1 MSSRSR
7 MALAALAA
15 LAEIGTTVA
24 LEECRSNTGGLAIVD
39 ELHSL
44 RKTYRPRSPKKQNK
58 VSQAKRRKYK
68 RQGRK

>member
-1 MSSRSR
+1 MRSLRSS
-7 MALAALAA
+7 MALAA
-15 LAEIGTTVA
+15 IGTMMA
-24 LEECRSNTGGLAIVD
+24 LEEGRSNTGGLAIVD

-44 RKTYRPRSPKKQNK
+44 RATYRPRSPKKQNK